1 MRRRTADRSLQDK
14 VEDTIQEETLQGN
27 QTEQVTPIQLR
38 DGYGEDVHSQDQIT
52 NTGPFP
58 LDCDTKFAFVLRG
71 RLPNDVTDCATGGVP
86 RAVLTPW
93 ASPRTQT
100 QVRLLNN
107 LC

>member
-38 DGYGEDVHSQDQIT
+38 DGYGEDFHSQDQIT
-52 NTGPFP
+52 NTEPFP

-71 RLPNDVTDCATGGVP
+71 RLPNDVTDCDWWCATGCPHSLGEPADTDTGEV
-86 RAVLTPW
+86 VE
-93 ASPRTQT
+93 
-100 QVRLLNN
+100 
-107 LC
+107 

>member
-1 MRRRTADRSLQDK
+1 MRRCTADRSLQDK

-71 RLPNDVTDCATGGVP
+71 RLPNDVTDCDWWCATGCPHSLGEPADTDTGEV
-86 RAVLTPW
+86 VE
-93 ASPRTQT
+93 
-100 QVRLLNN
+100 
-107 LC
+107 

>member
-1 MRRRTADRSLQDK
+1 MRRRTADRSLQNK

-71 RLPNDVTDCATGGVP
+71 RLPNDVTDCDWWCATGCPHSLGEPADTDTGEV
-86 RAVLTPW
+86 VE
-93 ASPRTQT
+93 
-100 QVRLLNN
+100 
-107 LC
+107 